1 MPLIKG
7 GAVVADP
14 WVFVE
19 DGAQPPASGA
29 VCVSLPRW
37 LVERTDLLRRSDPLG
52 VRVASNEQAS
62 VLAGD
67 LAHLALIALEFP
79 SFRDGRA
86 YTTARLLRE
95 RWGYRGEVR
104 AVGNVLRDQ
113 LAFMHRC
120 GFDAYDVA
128 DVAAAE
134 LFRAALG
141 EISVV
146 YQAAGDGR
154 LPACRLRRGAVP
166 A

>member
-1 MPLIKG
+1 MPLIKA

-14 WVFVE
+14 WVFVD
-19 DGAQPPASGA
+19 DGAPLPATGA
-29 VCVSLPRW
+29 VVVSLPRW
-37 LVERTDLLRRSDPLG
+37 LAERTDLLDRGGPLG
-52 VRVASNEQAS
+52 VRLASHDQAGA
-62 VLAGD
+62 LAGD

-146 YQAAGDGR
+146 YQATGDGR
-154 LPACRLRRGAVP
+154 LPACRQRRGAVP

>member
-1 MPLIKG
+1 MPLIKA

-14 WVFVE
+14 WVFVD
-19 DGAQPPASGA
+19 DGAPLPATGA
-29 VCVSLPRW
+29 VVVSLPRW
-37 LVERTDLLRRSDPLG
+37 LAERTDLLDRGGPLG
-52 VRVASNEQAS
+52 VRLASHDQAGA
-62 VLAGD
+62 LAGD
-67 LAHLALIALEFP
+67 LDHLALIALEFP

-146 YQAAGDGR
+146 YQATGDGR
-154 LPACRLRRGAVP
+154 LPASRQRRGAVP